1 MSGDQG
7 VAEEV
12 ERVEETRTEVG
23 VGESTWKKL
32 GEGVTWHASHHRHHQ
47 GMSGSLMSWM
57 SPGLSSLEPPVYLER
72 QTESQT
78 GEVCVFVCVSAVLEY
93 L

>member
-12 ERVEETRTEVG
+12 EQVEETRKEAG

-57 SPGLSSLEPPVYLER
+57 SPGLSSLEPPVYLQS
-72 QTESQT
+72 QTETQT
-78 GEVCVFVCVSAVLEY
+78 GEVIAVLEY
-93 L
+93 M